1 MNVLIIENEIY
12 LAQSIS
18 TRLESLGY
26 ECQIVSTIHEAMQ
39 KDKFNIILLSSN
51 AGGSLCE
58 MFIRQNPQAIV
69 IMMIAYVSEDTV
81 TKPLKVGAKDYILK
95 PFMIDELIRKI
106 NHQKDF
112 LNLTQQLIFYE
123 EYFSFLESE
132 VLTMDVG
139 KYHPPFIVRSNS
151 QKAVDA
157 YVIKYAKENNL
168 TLKFFTLKLYRYKDI
183 LQNLSKDIVL
193 YITHSENLKKN
204 DFKELLNKIAG
215 KNVIVSIISDDHIE
229 FPQVINLTCK
239 ENSSDLEGNI
249 LPIREYEK
257 RVIQKFENLYSDAK
271 LAEKMG
277 ISRKNLWEKR
287 KRYGLDR
294 KKEADTY

>member
-1 MNVLIIENEIY
+1 MNVLVVENEIY
-12 LAQSIS
+12 LAQSIA
-18 TRLESLGY
+18 TRLESLGF

-39 KDKFNIILLSSN
+39 KEKFNIILLSSN

-58 MFIRQNPQAIV
+58 MFIRQNSQAII

-81 TKPLKVGAKDYILK
+81 TKPLKAGAKDYILK
-95 PFMIDELIRKI
+95 PFMIDELVRKI
-106 NHQKDF
+106 NHQKDY

-132 VLTMDVG
+132 VVSMDTS
-139 KYHPPFIVRSNS
+139 KYHPPFVIKSNS

-168 TLKFFTLKLYRYKDI
+168 TLKFSTLKLYRWKDI
-183 LQNLSKDIVL
+183 LQNNSKDTTL

-204 DFKELLNKIAG
+204 EFKELLNKISG
-215 KNVIVSIISDDHIE
+215 RNVIVSIISDENIE
-229 FPQVINLTCK
+229 FPQVINLACK
-239 ENSSDLEGNI
+239 EGSSDLGGKI
-249 LPIREYEK
+249 LPIKEYEK
-257 RVIQKFENLYSDAK
+257 QVIQKFENIYSDAK

-287 KRYGLDR
+287 KRYGLER
-294 KKEADTY
+294 KKETDTY